1 MSVKRMINGIILH
14 ISLARSRDQKDK
26 YRAKVANF
34 MEFATF
40 FVA

>member
-1 MSVKRMINGIILH
+1 MINGIILGLIYH